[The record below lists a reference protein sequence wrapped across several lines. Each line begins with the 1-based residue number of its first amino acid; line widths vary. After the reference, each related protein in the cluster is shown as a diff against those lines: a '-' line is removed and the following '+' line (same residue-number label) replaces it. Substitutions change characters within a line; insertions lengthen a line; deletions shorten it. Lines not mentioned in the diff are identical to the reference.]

1 MNELERRAVLALW
14 SCEGVGP
21 QAFERLMRLVPVARW
36 LSTPWRELVGLLD
49 VSAST
54 REHLL
59 ADRTLEARLV
69 DLEKRLAETRH
80 RVCFKGD
87 PQYPA
92 ALVAVR
98 SAPPLLFYAGPGAVD
113 QMRGRVAIVGTR
125 KTDSDWLAWTRR
137 FGTTCA
143 QQSLVVVS
151 GAAEGIDTNAHQ
163 GALDGRGLTWA
174 FVASGLDQIDPTPKE
189 IVTALYRR
197 GGTVFSEYPPGVRA
211 NKASFVQRNRL
222 ISGSAQVVVCVRG
235 AADSGARHT
244 AAAAVTQ
251 GRALLAVPGD
261 PLRPKGGELSRQL
274 LREGA
279 RPCFDVS
286 DVLAAMGLIE
296 MPLPEIVVPEKGEV
310 SDEARAVFDA
320 LPPGLFDMEKAIA
333 AAPAYS
339 SGAVTAA
346 MMELEISGW
355 LVSRSGRRYEKRE

>member
-1 MNELERRAVLALW
+1 MNEGERRAVLALW
-14 SCEGVGP
+14 SCEGVGA
-21 QAFERLMRLVPVARW
+21 QAVARLERLVPAAAW
-36 LSTPWRELVGLLD
+36 LSTPWRELVAMLE
-49 VSAST
+49 VPAST
-54 REHLL
+54 RDELL
-59 ADRTLEARLV
+59 AGPELEPRVAAI
-69 DLEKRLAETRH
+69 EKHLSERKQ

-87 PQYPA
+87 PEYPA
-92 ALVAVR
+92 ALVSVA
-98 SAPPLLFYAGPGAVD
+98 SAPPLLFYAGPGAID

-125 KTDSDWLAWTRR
+125 KTDSDWLAWTRG
-137 FGTTCA
+137 FAKTCT

-151 GAAEGIDTNAHQ
+151 GAAEGIDTSAHA

-189 IVTALYRR
+189 IVLELYRR

-211 NKASFVQRNRL
+211 NKGLFVQRNRL
-222 ISGSAQVVVCVRG
+222 ISGSADVVVCVRG
-235 AADSGARHT
+235 QARSGARHT
-244 AAAAVTQ
+244 AAAAVKQ
-251 GRALLAVPGD
+251 GRALLAVPGE

-286 DVLAAMGLIE
+286 DVLTAIGLLAM
-296 MPLPEIVVPEKGEV
+296 PVPEIIVAEKGDV
-310 SDEARAVFDA
+310 SEEARAVFDA

-333 AAPAYS
+333 ALPAHS
-339 SGAVTAA
+339 SGVVSAA

>member
-1 MNELERRAVLALW
+1 MNELERRAVLGLW
-14 SCEGVGP
+14 SCEGVGA
-21 QAFERLMRLVPVARW
+21 QAVERLARLVPVAQW
-36 LSTPWRELVGLLD
+36 LSTPWRELVAMLE
-49 VSAST
+49 VPAST
-54 REHLL
+54 REELL
-59 ADRTLEARLV
+59 AGPALEPRLDALEARLS
-69 DLEKRLAETRH
+69 KGRQ

-92 ALVAVR
+92 ALVEVR

-125 KTDSDWLAWTRR
+125 RTDSDWLGWTRR
-137 FGTTCA
+137 FALTCA

-151 GAAEGIDTNAHQ
+151 GAAEGIDTNAHH
-163 GALDGRGLTWA
+163 GAVDARGLTWA

-189 IVTALYRR
+189 IVTRLYRR

-211 NKASFVQRNRL
+211 NKGLFVQRNRL
-222 ISGSAQVVVCVRG
+222 ISGSAHVVVCVRG
-235 AADSGARHT
+235 EADSGARHT
-244 AAAAVTQ
+244 AAAAVKQ

-261 PLRPKGGELSRQL
+261 PLRPQGGELSRQL

-286 DVLAAMGLIE
+286 DVLTAMGLLE
-296 MPLPEIVVPEKGEV
+296 MPVPEIIVAEKGDV
-310 SDEARAVFDA
+310 SDEARAVFEA

-333 AAPAYS
+333 AVPAHS
-339 SGAVTAA
+339 SGAVSAA

>member
-1 MNELERRAVLALW
+1 MLALW
-14 SCEGVGP
+14 SCEGVGA
-21 QAFERLMRLVPVARW
+21 QAFERLMRLVPIAQW
-36 LSTPWRELVGLLD
+36 LSTPWRELVAMLD
-49 VSAST
+49 VSSST
-54 REHLL
+54 REQLL
-59 ADRTLEARLV
+59 AGLTLEARLAK
-69 DLEKRLAETRH
+69 LEKRLAEGRQK
-80 RVCFKGD
+80 VCFKGD

-92 ALVAVR
+92 ALVGVR

-125 KTDSDWLAWTRR
+125 KTDGDWLAWTRR
-137 FGTTCA
+137 FGMTCA

-151 GAAEGIDTNAHQ
+151 GAAEGIDTNAHK

-189 IVTALYRR
+189 IVTELYRR

-211 NKASFVQRNRL
+211 HKGLFVQRNRL

-235 AADSGARHT
+235 EADSGARHT

-261 PLRPKGGELSRQL
+261 PLRPSGGELSQQL

-279 RPCFDVS
+279 KPCFDVS
-286 DVLAAMGLIE
+286 DVLAAMGLIV
-296 MPLPEIVVPEKGEV
+296 MPVPEIMVPEKGEV

-333 AAPAYS
+333 AVPAHS
-339 SGAVTAA
+339 SGAVSAA

-355 LVSRSGRRYEKRE
+355 LVPRSGRRYEKRE